1 MSTCFV
7 DSPFLRSLT
16 PHFCVFLNRYIAL
29 FNKMQQKKRNRELT
43 RQGIDASVVETQE
56 VVAASLQGS
65 HSKKL
70 CVGGSILNLLGAEA
84 IGRSHTRLVPKQ
96 MAIDAALSKR
106 VVDGDLRA
114 RNNTNLTTAIVDLCH
129 AENIPDRIV
138 GTTRFK
144 KVIDYARLVGP
155 DYMLPSRK
163 DVGGCFLDENAKA
176 YKKGNFDEVTRDGP
190 RFGYVMAGDGATI
203 IKKPF
208 F

>member
-1 MSTCFV
+1 MEMPPLRGGILSRSRPARFASHCATTGREYCNLRCNYSRKRKGKVSTCFV

-96 MAIDAALSKR
+96 MAIDAALSRTRPFSKATMRTMVTSLLRRSRSLVTITRWWRRKR
-106 VVDGDLRA
+106 MPW
-114 RNNTNLTTAIVDLCH
+114 T
-129 AENIPDRIV
+129 
-138 GTTRFK
+138 
-144 KVIDYARLVGP
+144 GP
-155 DYMLPSRK
+155 
-163 DVGGCFLDENAKA
+163 
-176 YKKGNFDEVTRDGP
+176 
-190 RFGYVMAGDGATI
+190 
-203 IKKPF
+203 
-208 F
+208 